1 MSKGGELKIQIARM
15 CIKTKMPLQSPLI
28 PLGNWIKLSV
38 SDTGA
43 GIAPENI
50 PYIFEP
56 FFTTKEVGKGSGLGL
71 ALAQIYGIVKQH
83 NGFID
88 VTSEVDKG
96 TTFAIYL
103 PAILRERRVESSRW
117 IRHKRQCRRWKI
129 I

>member
-15 CIKTKMPLQSPLI
+15 CIKTKMPPQSPLI

-56 FFTTKEVGKGSGLGL
+56 FFTTKELGKGSGLGL
-71 ALAQIYGIVKQH
+71 AQVYGIVKQH

-103 PAILRERRVESSRW
+103 PAILEKEELKAVDGLGIKDNAAGGR
-117 IRHKRQCRRWKI
+117 
-129 I
+129 